1 VNATSGFAPKRDF
14 LVDPGPDEA
23 VALGRMLGRY
33 ELLAPIG
40 RGGMGVV
47 WVARL
52 RGSRG
57 FARNVALK
65 VMHPAL
71 SSEPRF
77 EQMFLAEARIAS
89 QVRHPNVCQ
98 ILDLGEDQGIL
109 YLVMEWVD
117 GDSLS
122 TLLELAG
129 AFDRRLSYGMAAWL
143 AAKAARGLHAVHELA
158 DEHGQPYGV
167 VHRDVSPHNILV
179 TADGVVQV
187 VDFGVAKAMA
197 ESGPATRSGYLK
209 GKVAYLAPEQVR
221 GEACDARVDVFA
233 LGCVLY
239 ELATGQHPFRRS
251 TDLSTLLNLGSAD
264 AAPSPDRSD
273 CPVEFRAILARA
285 LEKEVACRYGSM
297 SELATDLES
306 FCAGARVT
314 DTAAASWLGG
324 VLGQRR
330 RDRALRLRASVREA
344 DERLRRVGQG
354 SLTPTL
360 RSIARPRRGAG
371 DAEGTTL
378 STRPMDAGQRR
389 HRAWIGAT
397 SLAAVIGA
405 GALAFPH
412 REARRSSVAEAFSL
426 VAMAPQPDGSGAP
439 PAPARPGSVREASSV
454 VGATPASLAS
464 DAGGAPVAAV
474 TALAPAMTRAA
485 AAPAHREIPPP
496 AVKRWTGHAEPDSAN
511 GPSSAVDRAAADPVG
526 VDPPRTRFRSPGF

>member
-1 VNATSGFAPKRDF
+1 VNATSGFTSERD
-14 LVDPGPDEA
+14 LVVDPGPREA
-23 VALGRMLGRY
+23 IAPGRMLGRY

-52 RGSRG
+52 RGPHG

-65 VMHPAL
+65 VMQPVL

-98 ILDLGEDQGIL
+98 ILDLGEDHGIL

-122 TLLELAG
+122 TLLELED
-129 AFDRRLSYGMAAWL
+129 AFARRLSYGLAAWL

-187 VDFGVAKAMA
+187 VDFGVAKAMV

-221 GEACDARVDVFA
+221 GEECDARVDVFA

-251 TDLSTLLNLGSAD
+251 TDLSTLLHIGSAE

-273 CPVEFRAILARA
+273 CPVELRAILARA
-285 LEKEVACRYGSM
+285 LEKEVVCRYGSM
-297 SELATDLES
+297 SELATDLEA
-306 FCAGARVT
+306 FWARAGVSDA
-314 DTAAASWLGG
+314 AAASWLGS
-324 VLGQRR
+324 VLGERR
-330 RDRALRLRASVREA
+330 RDRALRLRAAVREA
-344 DERLRRVGQG
+344 DERLHRVGRG
-354 SLTPTL
+354 SLAPTM
-360 RSIARPRRGAG
+360 RSIPRQGRGAG

-378 STRPMDAGQRR
+378 SARSADAGQRR
-389 HRAWIGAT
+389 HRAWIGAA

-405 GALAFPH
+405 GVLVFPH
-412 REARRSSVAEAFSL
+412 REAPRSSVAETSV
-426 VAMAPQPDGSGAP
+426 VAMPPQPDGHGSP
-439 PAPARPGSVREASSV
+439 PVPPRPGSVRGAAATVAS
-454 VGATPASLAS
+454 PAS
-464 DAGGAPVAAV
+464 DTPGGAPVAAM
-474 TALAPAMTRAA
+474 TPLASAMTRVL
-485 AAPAHREIPPP
+485 AAPAHRGIPSP
-496 AVKRWTGHAEPDSAN
+496 AVERRTGHGERDGAN
-511 GPSSAVDRAAADPVG
+511 GPTSAGDRAAADPVD
-526 VDPPRTRFRSPGF
+526 VDPARTRFRSPGF